1 MSRTPKK
8 EKVLLR
14 ENCAQISNRL
24 FIKYVTVAVYV
35 PIWLGIAS
43 GVSVICRSIRS
54 GHESVGQCSLSID
67 WDYRLRQVSHVRRNY
82 YDQ

>member
-1 MSRTPKK
+1 MPKK

-35 PIWLGIAS
+35 YADL
-43 GVSVICRSIRS
+43 
-54 GHESVGQCSLSID
+54 
-67 WDYRLRQVSHVRRNY
+67 VREMI
-82 YDQ
+82 